1 MSENFGIFYT
11 CYTEK
16 EAVAFSLRE
25 LFKIYPS
32 IPVYLVSDGGEDYS
46 FLEKEFSTIKTFL
59 EEDSRGIIP
68 KIPSD
73 SFREEQYQIQ
83 IKKSI
88 LTLILRIERAI
99 EYCNKEYMLI
109 MEPDILVRGII
120 SIPQDS
126 KLLGSRINKGLSEE
140 LKLILR
146 NTKGA
151 IEIDNWGATPAIFE
165 SKAFIDAANKIKND
179 ENLFN
184 GLCLSEYRLAFYDV
198 LFSVMFALLGY
209 EEQFNPEITECFRNP
224 NWQYSGHPLLH
235 QYRAKYPLSSQGY
248 DGTHTKHIHG
258 LGDHWKW
265 QR

>member
-68 KIPSD
+68 KIPAD

-88 LTLILRIERAI
+88 LTLISRIERAI

-126 KLLGSRINKGLSEE
+126 KLLGSRINRGLSEE

-151 IEIDNWGATPAIFE
+151 IEIDSWGATPAIFE
-165 SKAFIDAANKIKND
+165 SKVFIEAANKIKND

-184 GLCLSEYRLAFYDV
+184 ALCLSEYRLAFYDV
-198 LFSVMFALLGY
+198 LFGVMFALLGY
-209 EEQFNPEITECFRNP
+209 EEQFNPEITECFRNKLWEISP
-224 NWQYSGHPLLH
+224 HPLLH
-235 QYRAKYPLSSQGY
+235 QFRAKYPLSSEGY
-248 DGTHTKHIHG
+248 DGTHIVNNNG
-258 LGDHWKW
+258 LGDAWLWK
-265 QR
+265 R